1 MKVRIVIFYAIYS
14 IIFVGVGWKLS
25 NYYSKK
31 NANNEYHFQT
41 PYVITKSLKEVD
53 ITQKKKYIAQIEAI
67 NSVDVIPQVSGYVN
81 KIKFTEGNF
90 IKKGDILITI
100 EDEKYKAN
108 LDLKK
113 ASVVQLEAEYK
124 RVASLYKD
132 KYISKSDLEIA
143 ESNLKQAEA
152 NLKLAEIDLE
162 HTQIKSPINGYI
174 GKALITEG
182 NYVSSN
188 SQSLARII
196 QTNPMRI
203 VFSISDKDKAEFL
216 KMDAKLM
223 KNLNIDLVLP
233 DKSIETVKV
242 NKLFLNNEVNI
253 DTATI
258 PVYLNV
264 SNEKGLLTA
273 GSYLDIYFKLS
284 KEEKAFVIPQ
294 LALSEDNNGSYV
306 MVINDKN
313 IVEKKYVVLGKV
325 IEDGQIIKSGL
336 EKTDKF
342 VVQGLQKI
350 SEGMTVNSKFLND

>member
-1 MKVRIVIFYAIYS
+1 MKIRTIIFYVIYS
-14 IIFVGVGWKLS
+14 AIFATIGWKIS

-31 NANNEYHFQT
+31 DNNNEYHFQT

-67 NSVDVIPQVSGYVN
+67 NSVDIIPQVSGYVN

-90 IKKGDILITI
+90 VKKGDILITI

-108 LDLKK
+108 LDLRK

-124 RVASLYKD
+124 RVSSLYKD

-143 ESNLKQAEA
+143 ESNLKQAKA

-162 HTQIKSPINGYI
+162 HTQIKAPINGYI

-182 NYVSSN
+182 NFVSSN

-216 KMDAKLM
+216 QMDAKSM
-223 KNLNIDLVLP
+223 KNLDIELVLP
-233 DKSIETVKV
+233 NKSIEVMKV
-242 NKLFLNNEVNI
+242 NKLFLNNEVNVA
-253 DTATI
+253 TATI

-273 GSYLDIYFKLS
+273 GSYIDIYFKLS
-284 KEEKAFVIPQ
+284 KEEKALVIPQ

-306 MVINDKN
+306 MVVNDKN
-313 IVEKKYVVLGKV
+313 IVEKKYIVLGKV
-325 IEDGQIIKSGL
+325 IDDGQIVKSGL
-336 EKTDKF
+336 NKDDKF

-350 SEGMTVNSKFLND
+350 AEGMTVNSKFLKD